1 LLATVDINNP
11 DEIVSVQGFIW
22 VKTDD
27 GRVVQVDPATN
38 TVVADIKVDTT
49 TDPSRYC
56 QGLGADENN
65 VWACSASGDAD
76 QASIDVVRIDP
87 KSRNVVATV
96 NVGKIFGQFEM
107 PFLDNQIWVL
117 SGNGDKLV
125 GIDVTTNQPNPAID
139 LGLNCNQIAPLN
151 EFLLASCT
159 KDNIILKIDSKTSQ
173 VVDRISVETPHFIVS
188 TKDSLWVT
196 QDNSVVRLDA
206 RTLRPIA
213 DFSKLFNVSLT
224 GDIFATDD
232 SVWVRQDQ
240 GFLYRIDLSS
250 NEMMEQIQTA
260 NPLSGG
266 SLIIT
271 SDSIWTTASDD
282 GKLFR
287 LSRKQ

>member
-1 LLATVDINNP
+1 
-11 DEIVSVQGFIW
+11 
-22 VKTDD
+22 
-27 GRVVQVDPATN
+27 
-38 TVVADIKVDTT
+38 
-49 TDPSRYC
+49 
-56 QGLGADENN
+56 
-65 VWACSASGDAD
+65 
-76 QASIDVVRIDP
+76 
-87 KSRNVVATV
+87 
-96 NVGKIFGQFEM
+96 
-107 PFLDNQIWVL
+107 
-117 SGNGDKLV
+117 
-125 GIDVTTNQPNPAID
+125 
-139 LGLNCNQIAPLN
+139 
-151 EFLLASCT
+151 
-159 KDNIILKIDSKTSQ
+159 
-173 VVDRISVETPHFIVS
+173 VS